1 MDADMGPDEE
11 RREQGAKCGFRWV
24 RAENG
29 APRVAGASKGE
40 ELKEGAQQRNDG
52 MEQTFWEICPPLKSI
67 HSRVCS
73 GGRGT
78 NDFAW
83 ALHDVRLSTTK

>member
-1 MDADMGPDEE
+1 MGPDEE

-52 MEQTFWEICPPLKSI
+52 MEQTFWEICPPLRSI
-67 HSRVCS
+67 HSRGCS
-73 GGRGT
+73 GSRGGA
-78 NDFAW
+78 DFAR
-83 ALHDVRLSTTK
+83 ALHDVRLSATK